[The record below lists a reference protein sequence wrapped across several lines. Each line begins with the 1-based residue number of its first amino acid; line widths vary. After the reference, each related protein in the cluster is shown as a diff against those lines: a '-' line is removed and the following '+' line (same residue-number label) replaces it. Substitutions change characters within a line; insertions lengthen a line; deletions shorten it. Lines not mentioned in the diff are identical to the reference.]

1 MTALYRRHC
10 DASRSRRKPSRCSTC
25 FSNFTAKPGTAGMAG
40 GFHDDYG
47 GRCLISAM
55 AHLRVVMNLRDD
67 PTSAYLRRAL
77 PSRYKRID
85 DFNDDCRSYDE
96 IRAVIP
102 HYSWLV
108 HYQKQRG
115 DQSKRLVWRW
125 PASSHKMLRRLG
137 GGYPPSCPIGEI

>member
-1 MTALYRRHC
+1 
-10 DASRSRRKPSRCSTC
+10 
-25 FSNFTAKPGTAGMAG
+25 MAG

-102 HYSWLV
+102 HYS
-108 HYQKQRG
+108 
-115 DQSKRLVWRW
+115 
-125 PASSHKMLRRLG
+125 
-137 GGYPPSCPIGEI
+137 